1 MAIQPIHNDEYDET
15 QRELIVPTD
24 WLDQTCSTLGCTVVI
39 RSRAGKQ
46 PSVPVC
52 KWCEQNQAYYRTTES
67 PQRHRS
73 GPEISLAEF
82 GVDLYEAI
90 KLKAE
95 VETARKR
102 AGLMLA
108 KWKSREAHDAEQAVT
123 SKEAELSTILDSGRI
138 KPDDVR
144 RILAIQ

>member
-1 MAIQPIHNDEYDET
+1 MRCDECYREPCVC
-15 QRELIVPTD
+15 QRALVATTD
-24 WLDQTCSTLGCTVVI
+24 WIDQTCSTPGCHVVI
-39 RSRAGKQ
+39 RSRAGQQ

-52 KWCEQNQAYYRTTES
+52 KYCEQSQAYYRTTES
-67 PQRHRS
+67 PQRPRG

-82 GVDLYEAI
+82 GVELYEAI

-108 KWKSREAHDAEQAVT
+108 KGKSREAHDAEQVVT
-123 SKEAELSTILDSGRI
+123 SKEAELSVILDSGCI